1 MKPAALCFTSLFSGA
16 DMGTQLVNFVADR
29 GAESGKSAHNCDRD
43 QGRSHCVFGQLQTC
57 LIAKEFLNHFVAP
70 FDLVSDRSVTRPQ
83 PGNEKFI
90 SRELLKYL
98 GSHHSGSHLFAMLDS
113 AGSNVRGR
121 SRRLR
126 LLRQTPTRLATTRF
140 RRSARLHPPGLRPSS
155 TKQEPERVMRLR
167 LARTQVWWQTL

>member
-1 MKPAALCFTSLFSGA
+1 MIRNQIKRSNK
-16 DMGTQLVNFVADR
+16 MIK
-29 GAESGKSAHNCDRD
+29 KS
-43 QGRSHCVFGQLQTC
+43 C

-70 FDLVSDRSVTRPQ
+70 FDLVSDHSVTRPQ

-113 AGSNVRGR
+113 AGSNVRGH